1 MEARRLLFGRRGGL
15 EGLGVRGEVLA
26 AVGGIEAFGEDDE
39 GGTGSGGFEDTGS
52 GTGEVGGL
60 VGAWSKGSEREE
72 EVVM

>member
-1 MEARRLLFGRRGGL
+1 MEARGLLFGRRGGL

-39 GGTGSGGFEDTGS
+39 GGAGSGGFEDTGS

-60 VGAWSKGSEREE
+60 VSAWSKGSEREE
-72 EVVM
+72 VVM